1 MAGKKIFRKILSFAL
16 VLIFVL
22 STFVIVMP
30 TSTSA
35 VTQNQQNI
43 VDRANYLWNSTW
55 VCKKTVKGWNSA
67 YTFSAG
73 STYRLPYGQP
83 IYSGK
88 YIGYGVSVDEFLKS
102 TQSASSVFYT
112 SRSKYQKSS
121 TYYATDCSAFVAWC
135 WGTSR
140 QTTYSIPNI
149 STCIGNVTTSNAT
162 NKLQLGDCLN
172 SSPHVVLVTG
182 LKYNASGA
190 ITQIEITEQT
200 PPQLKKTT
208 YTPSGLASKYGGSYK
223 IYRYTKSVPAAPSG
237 STYVGGDE
245 FYTSQLL
252 VQGDNGVQVEYMQKA
267 LNALGYG
274 PLTVDG
280 GFGAKTL
287 AAVKAYQTDNGLT
300 VDGKAGQNTL
310 TSLKNKVVA
319 VQNNLKKL
327 NYYTGSIDGMFGEKS
342 IAALKSFQKA
352 KGLSETGVAD
362 TATLNALTKAV
373 NELSSSSS
381 GSTSSGSTSSGSTSS
396 GSTSSGSTS
405 SGNTSSSASL
415 DLTIKSKLNT
425 NQLLVKGST
434 GDQVRYMQQILKIFG
449 YLDDVADGNF
459 GNNTLAAVKA
469 YQSDNGL
476 AADGQA
482 GSKTLTSMKNK
493 GANLQINLK
502 KLGYY
507 HGTIDVSLGDGTLSA
522 LKSFQTVHKL
532 TVDGVAGPKTLNEIS
547 KAVANLN
554 SSSSS
559 SGSTSSGST
568 SSGSTSSGSTSSGS
582 TSSGSTSSGS
592 SSSTTTTTAKF
603 ETNQSLKQGST
614 GIQVEYLQK
623 ALVVFGHLNGSIDGS
638 FGAKTLAAV
647 KEYQRDNGLTVDGN
661 AGPNTLNSLV
671 GKAKKLQQD
680 LKKLGYYNGSID
692 GILGDS
698 TVSSIKAYQKA
709 NSLTVDGIVGPNTET
724 SIYFDVNPVSNVAGT
739 GYDRGYKG
747 GMAGTGKVW
756 AQGLDVSSWQSGNID
771 FKKVKAAGYTY
782 VILRAGT
789 TKGKDSCFDKFYN
802 EARAAGLLIG
812 AYYYSY
818 ATTVSAAEKDAN
830 NMLSWIKGKTFE
842 YPIYFDYEDPSQT
855 NLSKTTAKNICL
867 RFMDMI
873 AAKGYLSGMYTGQY
887 KSTQLP
893 MSEICAKYEFW
904 VAHYYDNT
912 YTSLNASYSKK
923 YGMYQY
929 TSKKYVSG
937 KGPYDANVS
946 YKDYPT
952 IVKTYGFNGYA
963 PNSN

>member
-1 MAGKKIFRKILSFAL
+1 MAGKKLFKKVLSFAL

-22 STFVIVMP
+22 STFVIVLP
-30 TSTSA
+30 TNTSA

-67 YTFSAG
+67 YTFYAG
-73 STYRLPYGQP
+73 NTYRLPYGQP

-88 YIGYGVSVDEFLKS
+88 YIGYGVSVDAFLESTKS
-102 TQSASSVFYT
+102 SSSIFYT
-112 SRSKYQKSS
+112 TRSKYQKSS

-140 QTTYSIPNI
+140 QTTYSIPSI
-149 STCIGNVTTSNAT
+149 SSCIGSVTTSNST
-162 NKLQLGDCLN
+162 WKLQLGDCLN

-182 LKYNASGA
+182 LKYGSNGG

-223 IYRYTKSVPAAPSG
+223 IYRYNKSVPAAPSG

-280 GFGAKTL
+280 GFGEKTL
-287 AAVKAYQTDNGLT
+287 AAVKKYQSDNGLT

-327 NYYTGSIDGMFGEKS
+327 SYYTGSIDGMFGEKS
-342 IAALKSFQKA
+342 IAALKAFQKA
-352 KGLSETGVAD
+352 KGLEQTGVAN
-362 TATLNALTKAV
+362 TTTLNELTKAV
-373 NELSSSSS
+373 NALSSGSSSS

-405 SGNTSSSASL
+405 NNTANL

-425 NQLLVKGST
+425 NQLLVRGST
-434 GDQVRYMQQILKIFG
+434 GDQVRYVQQILSIFG
-449 YLDDVADGNF
+449 YLDDVIDGDY
-459 GNNTLAAVKA
+459 GSKTVAAVKA
-469 YQSDNGL
+469 YQNDNGL
-476 AADGQA
+476 AADGEA
-482 GSKTLTSMKNK
+482 GTKTLTSMKNK
-493 GANLQINLK
+493 GANLQIQLK

-507 HGTIDVSLGDGTLSA
+507 NGTIDVSLADGTLSA
-522 LKSFQTVHKL
+522 LKSFQTRNGL
-532 TVDGVAGPKTLNEIS
+532 TVDGVAGPKTLSALSN
-547 KAVANLN
+547 AVAKLN

-582 TSSGSTSSGS
+582 TSNNNNNNESYEF
-592 SSSTTTTTAKF
+592 TA
-603 ETNQSLKQGST
+603 NQSLHEGAT
-614 GIQVEYLQK
+614 GVQVEHLQK

-647 KEYQRDNGLTVDGN
+647 KSYQRENGLTVDGK
-661 AGPNTLNSLV
+661 AGPNTLNSIITN
-671 GKAKKLQQD
+671 AKKLQSD
-680 LKKLGYYNGSID
+680 LKKLGYYDGSID
-692 GILGDS
+692 GILGQAS
-698 TVSSIKAYQKA
+698 VSAIRAYQHE
-709 NSLTVDGIVGPNTET
+709 NGLTVDGIVGPNT
-724 SIYFDVNPVSNVAGT
+724 SNSMYFDLNPVSTSGKT

-747 GMAGTGKVW
+747 GMAGTGKIH

-771 FKKVKAAGYTY
+771 FKKVKAAGYDY

-789 TKGKDSCFDKFYN
+789 TKGKDSCFEKFYSQ
-802 EARAAGLLIG
+802 ARAAGLDIG

-818 ATTVSAAEKDAN
+818 ALSVSAAEKDAN

-855 NLSKTTAKNICL
+855 SLSKTTAKNICL
-867 RFMDMI
+867 KFMDMI

-893 MSEICAKYEFW
+893 MSQICAKYEFW

-912 YTSLNASYSKK
+912 YTSLGSKYSKM

-963 PNSN
+963 PNSK

>member
-149 STCIGNVTTSNAT
+149 STCIGGVTTSNAT

-223 IYRYTKSVPAAPSG
+223 IYRYNKSVPAAPSG

-252 VQGDNGVQVEYMQKA
+252 VQGDNGIQVEYMQKA

-373 NELSSSSS
+373 NELSS
-381 GSTSSGSTSSGSTSS
+381 GSSSGSTSS

-449 YLDDVADGNF
+449 YLDGAADGSF
-459 GNNTLAAVKA
+459 GNATLAAVKA
-469 YQSDNGL
+469 YQNENGL

-507 HGTIDVSLGDGTLSA
+507 HGTIDVALGDGTLSA

-532 TVDGVAGPKTLNEIS
+532 TVDGVAGPNTLNEIS
-547 KAVANLN
+547 KSIAKLN
-554 SSSSS
+554 SSSS
-559 SGSTSSGST
+559 SSGST

-592 SSSTTTTTAKF
+592 SSSTTTTPAKF

-647 KEYQRDNGLTVDGN
+647 KEYQRENGLTVDGN

-692 GILGDS
+692 AVLGDA
-698 TVSSIKAYQKA
+698 TVSAIKAYQRA

-802 EARAAGLLIG
+802 EARSAGLLIG

-963 PNSN
+963 PNSK

>member
-1 MAGKKIFRKILSFAL
+1 MASKKILKKILSFAL
-16 VLIFVL
+16 VLMFIVG
-22 STFVIVMP
+22 TFVAVMP
-30 TSTSA
+30 THTSA

-73 STYRLPYGQP
+73 NTYRLPYGQP

-88 YIGYGVSVDEFLKS
+88 YIGYGVSVDAFLES
-102 TQSASSVFYT
+102 TKSASSVFYT

-149 STCIGNVTTSNAT
+149 STCIGSVNTSNAT
-162 NKLQLGDCLN
+162 WKLQLGDCLN

-182 LKYNASGA
+182 LTYGSNGG
-190 ITQIEITEQT
+190 ITKIEITEQT

-208 YTPSGLASKYGGSYK
+208 YTPSALASKYGGSYK
-223 IYRYTKSVPAAPSG
+223 IYRYNKSVPAAPEG
-237 STYVGGDE
+237 SNYVGGDE

-287 AAVKAYQTDNGLT
+287 AAVKAYQSDNGLT
-300 VDGKAGQNTL
+300 VDGEAGPNTL

-319 VQNNLKKL
+319 IQNNLKKL
-327 NYYTGSIDGMFGEKS
+327 SYYSGSIDGMFGEKS
-342 IAALKSFQKA
+342 IAALKAFQKA

-362 TATLNALTKAV
+362 EKTLNEITKAV
-373 NELSSSSS
+373 NALS
-381 GSTSSGSTSSGSTSS
+381 SS

-405 SGNTSSSASL
+405 SGNTSSGNTSSGSSSSTTTTNTSL
-415 DLTIKSKLNT
+415 TVKSKLNT
-425 NQLLVKGST
+425 DQLLVKGST
-434 GDQVRYMQQILKIFG
+434 GDQVRYVQQILRIFG

-476 AADGQA
+476 AVDGKA

-493 GANLQINLK
+493 GANLQIQLK

-507 HGTIDVSLGDGTLSA
+507 NGTIDVSLADGTLSA
-522 LKSFQTVHKL
+522 LKSFQRAKGL
-532 TVDGVAGPKTLNEIS
+532 TVDGIAGPKTLS
-547 KAVANLN
+547 ALSTAVANLN
-554 SSSSS
+554 SSSS

-582 TSSGSTSSGS
+582 TSNNNDSYAF
-592 SSSTTTTTAKF
+592 TA
-603 ETNQSLKQGST
+603 NQSLHQGAT
-614 GIQVEYLQK
+614 GVQVEHLQK
-623 ALVVFGHLNGSIDGS
+623 ALVVFGHLNGSIDGA

-647 KEYQRDNGLTVDGN
+647 KEYQRENGLTVDGK
-661 AGPNTLNSLV
+661 AGPKTLTSIIT
-671 GKAKKLQQD
+671 KAKKLQTD
-680 LKKLGYYNGSID
+680 LKKLGYYDGSID
-692 GILGDS
+692 GILGNA
-698 TVSSIKAYQKA
+698 TVAAIRAYQSK
-709 NSLTVDGIVGPNTET
+709 NGLTVDGIVGPNTET
-724 SIYFDVNPVSNVAGT
+724 SIYFDVNPVSTVPGT

-771 FKKVKAAGYTY
+771 FNKVKAAGYTY

-789 TKGKDSCFDKFYN
+789 TKGKDSCFEKFYSQ
-802 EARAAGLLIG
+802 ARAAGLQIG

-830 NMLSWIKGKTFE
+830 NMLAWIKGKTFE
-842 YPIYFDYEDPSQT
+842 YPIYFDYEDPSQ
-855 NLSKTTAKNICL
+855 NSLSKTTAKNICL
-867 RFMDMI
+867 KFMDMI

-893 MSEICAKYEFW
+893 MSTICARYEFW

-912 YTSLNASYSKK
+912 YTSLGSKYSKM

-963 PNSN
+963 PNSK

>member
-1 MAGKKIFRKILSFAL
+1 MTGKKIFRKILSFAL

-149 STCIGNVTTSNAT
+149 STCIGGVTTSNAT

-223 IYRYTKSVPAAPSG
+223 IYRYNKSVPAAPSG

-373 NELSSSSS
+373 NELSS
-381 GSTSSGSTSSGSTSS
+381 GSSSGSTSS

-415 DLTIKSKLNT
+415 DLTIKSNLNT

-449 YLDDVADGNF
+449 YLDGAADGSF
-459 GNNTLAAVKA
+459 GNATLAAVKA
-469 YQSDNGL
+469 YQNENGL

-507 HGTIDVSLGDGTLSA
+507 HGTIDVALGDGTLSA

-547 KAVANLN
+547 KSIAKLN

-559 SGSTSSGST
+559 SGSTSSGS
-568 SSGSTSSGSTSSGS
+568 SSSGSTSSGS

-592 SSSTTTTTAKF
+592 SSSTTTTPAKF

-647 KEYQRDNGLTVDGN
+647 KEYQRENGLTVDGN

-698 TVSSIKAYQKA
+698 TVSSIKAYQRA

-802 EARAAGLLIG
+802 EARSAGLLIG

-963 PNSN
+963 PNSK

>member
-149 STCIGNVTTSNAT
+149 STCIGGVTTSNAT

-223 IYRYTKSVPAAPSG
+223 IYRYNKSVPAAPSG

-252 VQGDNGVQVEYMQKA
+252 VQGDNGIQVEYMQQA

-352 KGLSETGVAD
+352 KGLSQTGVAD

-373 NELSSSSS
+373 NELSSGSSS
-381 GSTSSGSTSSGSTSS
+381 GSTSSGSTSSGNTSS

-449 YLDDVADGNF
+449 YLDGAADGSF
-459 GNNTLAAVKA
+459 GNATLAAVKA
-469 YQSDNGL
+469 YQNENGL

-507 HGTIDVSLGDGTLSA
+507 HGTIDVALGDGTLSA

-532 TVDGVAGPKTLNEIS
+532 TVDGVAGPNTLNEIS
-547 KAVANLN
+547 KSIAKLN
-554 SSSSS
+554 SSSS
-559 SGSTSSGST
+559 

-592 SSSTTTTTAKF
+592 SSSTTTTPAKF

-647 KEYQRDNGLTVDGN
+647 KEYQRENGLTVDGN

-692 GILGDS
+692 GVLGDA
-698 TVSSIKAYQKA
+698 TVSAVKAYQRA

-802 EARAAGLLIG
+802 EARSAGLLIG

-963 PNSN
+963 PNSK